1 MSNQSRVVLITGVT
15 SGIGKATAELL
26 IKDGYRVIGDARSED
41 KLAALAQS
49 LGSQFIGLPGDATN
63 PEHLEE
69 MFKLAES
76 RFNAPV
82 DAVIANAGRGL
93 SGSVKDA
100 DLSQFDAILKLNV
113 SGATTLLQQ
122 AARRM
127 VEQQTKNFP
136 KKPAD
141 IIVIG
146 SVVGR
151 HISPF
156 GATYSATKFAV
167 HCLTESLRREIGPK
181 GVRVTLIEPG
191 VVVSGFQEAAGYKD
205 DVTDIFNE
213 KFGPLLEPIDVAN
226 TILFSLNQ
234 PPHIHVSNIMV
245 RPTRQ
250 DYP

>member
-1 MSNQSRVVLITGVT
+1 MTSQSRVVLITGVT

-26 IKDGYRVIGDARSED
+26 IKEGHRVVGDGRQQD
-41 KLAALAQS
+41 KLTALTQS
-49 LGSQFIGLPGDATN
+49 LGQNFVGICGDASDT
-63 PEHLEE
+63 EHLETL
-69 MFKLAES
+69 FSQALNQ
-76 RFNAPV
+76 FNAPV
-82 DAVIANAGRGL
+82 DAVIVNAGRGL
-93 SGSVKDA
+93 SGSVKEA

-113 SGATTLLQQ
+113 SGAAQLMQQ
-122 AARRM
+122 SARRM
-127 VEQQTKNFP
+127 VAQQAAQFP
-136 KKPAD
+136 HKATD
-141 IIVIG
+141 IVVIG

-167 HCLTESLRREIGPK
+167 HCLTESLRREVGPK

-205 DVTDIFNE
+205 DVTDVFNE
-213 KFGPLLEPIDVAN
+213 KFGPLLYPIDVAN

-234 PPHIHVSNIMV
+234 PPHVHVSNIMV

>member
-1 MSNQSRVVLITGVT
+1 MSNYSRVVLITGVS
-15 SGIGKATAELL
+15 SGIGQATAELL
-26 IKDGYRVIGDARSED
+26 IKEGHRVIGDARSQD
-41 KLAALAQS
+41 KLTALSQS
-49 LGSQFIGLPGDATN
+49 LGKNFIGVSGDASDDK
-63 PEHLEE
+63 HLED
-69 MFKLAES
+69 MFNTALNHFK
-76 RFNAPV
+76 APV
-82 DAVIANAGRGL
+82 DAVIVNAGRGL

-113 SGATTLLQQ
+113 SGAAQLLQQ

-127 VEQQTKNFP
+127 VDVQSAHFP
-136 KKPAD
+136 HRAAD
-141 IIVIG
+141 IVVIG

-213 KFGPLLEPIDVAN
+213 KFGPLLQPIDIAN
-226 TILFSLNQ
+226 TIVFSLNQ